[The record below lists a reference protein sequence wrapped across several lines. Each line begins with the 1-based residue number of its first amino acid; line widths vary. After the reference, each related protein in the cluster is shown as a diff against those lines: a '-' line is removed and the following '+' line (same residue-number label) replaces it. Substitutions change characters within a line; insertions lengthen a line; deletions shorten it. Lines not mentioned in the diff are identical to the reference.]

1 MLRRKLRRWTM
12 RFGIKPKRLTKQEA
26 DPGRPFF
33 MHPLVFLSGWVV
45 LGLLFGF
52 QELVEMSSSEW
63 KIPLWMPFA
72 SWTIDFLLWGL
83 ICLVL
88 WRFLRSSIQSASPRQ
103 MLLQYLPLSVLVSIV
118 VEASYGAI
126 VRYQHPGKH
135 LNYVARVKHSLSS
148 ELVTDVAMFWL
159 VFALFRGVGY
169 YQRLREREQMAS
181 RLEAQ
186 LVQARLQALQMQ
198 LNPHFLFN
206 TLNSVSSLM
215 RSDPDGADEML
226 ERLSSLLRITL
237 AKGQAQR
244 IPLQEEME
252 VVQLYVSIQKLRFG
266 DRVSHSVEVAP
277 EAWDALVASVILQP
291 IVENAYVHGIA
302 LSLGQGTITIRA
314 SVEGDKLC
322 ISIRN
327 AGGVPGSFGDALKR
341 QGVGIANVKARLE
354 LHYGSRQS
362 FSIRE
367 VVPGDVTALCV
378 LPLEIDK
385 RPSSDH
391 AEPFYAAS
399 SSDRG

>member
-1 MLRRKLRRWTM
+1 M
-12 RFGIKPKRLTKQEA
+12 RLGIKPKRLTKQEA

-118 VEASYGAI
+118 VEASYAAI

-135 LNYVARVKHSLSS
+135 LNYVSRVKHYLSS

-169 YQRLREREQMAS
+169 YQRLREREHMAS

-237 AKGQAQR
+237 AKGQAQKV
-244 IPLQEEME
+244 PLQEEME
-252 VVQLYVSIQKLRFG
+252 VIQLYVSIQQIRFS
-266 DRVSHSVEVAP
+266 DRVRHSIEVAP
-277 EAWDALVASVILQP
+277 EAWDALVPTMILQP
-291 IVENAYVHGIA
+291 VVENAYVHGISK
-302 LSLGQGTITIRA
+302 SLGEGTITIKA
-314 SVEGDKLC
+314 SIEGDTLC
-322 ISIRN
+322 ISVRN
-327 AGGVPGSFGDALKR
+327 TGCVPGSLADASKR
-341 QGVGIANVKARLE
+341 PGVGIANVKTRLQ

-362 FSIRE
+362 FTIQE
-367 VVPGDVTALCV
+367 GAPGDVTAIFL

-385 RPSSDH
+385 SPSSDH
-391 AEPFYAAS
+391 PETLYAAS

>member
-12 RFGIKPKRLTKQEA
+12 RLGIKPKRLTKQEA
-26 DPGRPFF
+26 EPGRPFF

-118 VEASYGAI
+118 VEASYAAI

-135 LNYVARVKHSLSS
+135 LNYVARVKHYLSS

-186 LVQARLQALQMQ
+186 LVQARLQALQ
-198 LNPHFLFN
+198 LNLNTHFLFN

-237 AKGQAQR
+237 AKGQAQKV
-244 IPLQEEME
+244 PLQEEMD
-252 VVQLYVSIQKLRFG
+252 VIQLYVSIQQLRFG
-266 DRVSHSVEVAP
+266 DRVRHKIDVAP
-277 EAWDALVASVILQP
+277 EAWDALVPTMILQP
-291 IVENAYVHGIA
+291 IVENAYVHGISK
-302 LSLGQGTITIRA
+302 SLGQGAITIQA
-314 SVEGDKLC
+314 SIQGDSLC
-322 ISIRN
+322 ISVRN
-327 AGGVPGSFGDALKR
+327 TGSLNDAPEKR
-341 QGVGIANVKARLE
+341 GFGIANVKTRLQ

-362 FSIRE
+362 F
-367 VVPGDVTALCV
+367 
-378 LPLEIDK
+378 
-385 RPSSDH
+385 
-391 AEPFYAAS
+391 
-399 SSDRG
+399 